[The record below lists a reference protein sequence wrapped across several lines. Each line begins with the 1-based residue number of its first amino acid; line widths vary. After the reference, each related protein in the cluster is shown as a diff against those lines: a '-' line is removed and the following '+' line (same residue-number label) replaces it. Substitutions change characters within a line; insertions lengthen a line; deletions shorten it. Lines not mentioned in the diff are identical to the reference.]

1 MKILKGRFFVKSV
14 YVYFDI
20 FTKIYPLIL
29 LRIVGNSLSGKNDQ
43 VLFQIFPSVDFYNLF
58 SNEPELFSPNFVS
71 WWVKAAIITS
81 NLLVFGLTYFMIIQ
95 LNRFLKNSYEEN
107 PFIRENARRLKTAGM
122 LTIILAV
129 FISLKDVVLKA
140 YLLDAPLTLRGLLIP
155 MNFIMGFFSP
165 YFIIGMF
172 TYALGEIS
180 LRAAKLKEE
189 AELTV

>member
-1 MKILKGRFFVKSV
+1 MKLLKGSNFVKSV
-14 YVYFDI
+14 YAYFNL

-29 LRIVGNSLSGKNDQ
+29 LRIVGNSFSGRNDQ

-58 SNEPELFSPNFVS
+58 SNEPELFSPNAVA
-71 WWVKAAIITS
+71 WWVKAAIIIS

-95 LNRFLKNSYEEN
+95 LNRFLRDKYEEN
-107 PFIRENARRLKTAGM
+107 PYIRENGRRLKTAGM

-129 FISLKDVVLKA
+129 LISLKDVVLKA
-140 YLLDAPLTLRGLLIP
+140 YLFDAPLTLRAILIP

-180 LRAAKLKEE
+180 IRAGKLKEE
-189 AELTV
+189 VELTV

>member
-1 MKILKGRFFVKSV
+1 MKLLKGSFFVKSV
-14 YVYFDI
+14 YTYFNL

-29 LRIVGNSLSGKNDQ
+29 LRLVGNSIGGQKEQGL
-43 VLFQIFPSVDFYNLF
+43 FPSVDFYNLF
-58 SNEPELFSPNFVS
+58 SNEPELFSPNVVS
-71 WWVKAAIITS
+71 WQVKAAIIIS

-95 LNRFLKNSYEEN
+95 LNRFLRDRYEEN
-107 PFIRENARRLKTAGM
+107 PFIRENGKKLKTAGT
-122 LTIILAV
+122 LTIILAL

-140 YLLDAPLTLRGLLIP
+140 YLLDAPLTLRALLIP

-180 LRAAKLKEE
+180 IRAAKLKEE
-189 AELTV
+189 VELTV